1 MAEDIPLSD
10 VTTST
15 PVEQQENEQNKMLQ
29 FSSAEIHLRKMIQDW
44 DEEISDTTQRRK
56 TRKLEIDVE
65 ALRQKGEV
73 DEDETLIPI
82 RMIDNNIIQEQ
93 PPYIN
98 YLKNS
103 RRLGI
108 FDCLEEPGF
117 NTDLI
122 ETEFTKVST
131 YTGWE
136 IPYFKCLDGSQAHGW
151 DAVEVIFDKEK
162 PGNFS
167 IEHIGHD
174 KLLFPRS
181 SIDIQK
187 SLRIVRQYDVT
198 LLQLYNWIN
207 EFGFDKDQVNILRDV
222 RKETQKENET
232 CKIYK
237 LFFKLDKVV
246 HVAWFSIENG
256 VRDWLKAPA
265 PLYLGIDQKVG
276 ETFQP
281 TPISFYPV
289 VLLPYRE
296 TEEQQITAHKGRVF
310 LDEPRQEAMTALW
323 SSFVN
328 GQNRASQ
335 VFASPAQEDGSGASL
350 KELEDIILRGGR
362 ILNKPMTF
370 WHMDYPDPTVLKTL
384 QYADVSNDKDAGQV
398 NFAAMNREDS
408 RKTAKEIGAAQEQ
421 QSLLN
426 SVQLTLFSTFL
437 RQVLNISWLIVQSQ
451 ALQNNIQ
458 FLLVPT
464 QVPVPNPVNPLLP
477 NIDPIT
483 QQPVVQTVFVNDAAT
498 ISKKYSLRAAGDV
511 DVIKRQELEAKMQ
524 QDWPVVQSTGL
535 APLFLSDYI
544 KLRYPDKGERYA
556 NVITQGNPL
565 QAQVQQLKTILDATF
580 KQHPEILQSLPPEDQ
595 QQLNNIMTQ
604 P

>member
-15 PVEQQENEQNKMLQ
+15 PPEQQENEQNKMLQ
-29 FSSAEIHLRKMIQDW
+29 FSSAEIHLRRIVQDW
-44 DEEISDTTQRRK
+44 QEEITDTEQRRK

-108 FDCLEEPGF
+108 FDCLEDPAL
-117 NTDLI
+117 NCDLI
-122 ETEFTKVST
+122 EQEFTKVST

-136 IPYFKCLDGSQAHGW
+136 TPYFKCLDGSQAHGW
-151 DAVEVIFDKEK
+151 DAVEIIFDKEK
-162 PGNFS
+162 PGNFA

-181 SIDIQK
+181 AIDIQK
-187 SLRIVRQYDVT
+187 SLRVIRQFDVT
-198 LLQLYNWIN
+198 LLQLYNWIK
-207 EFGFDKDQVNILRDV
+207 EFGFNEEQVNILRNV

-232 CKIYK
+232 CRIYK

-246 HVAWFSIENG
+246 YVAWFSLENG
-256 VRDWLKAPA
+256 VRDWLKTPT
-265 PLYLGIDQKVG
+265 PLYLGIDSQQ
-276 ETFQP
+276 ENTFVP
-281 TPISFYPV
+281 TPISFYPIV
-289 VLLPYRE
+289 ILPYRE
-296 TEEQQITAHKGRVF
+296 TEEPQITSHKGRVF
-310 LDEPRQEAMTALW
+310 LDEARQEAMTALW

-335 VFASPAQEDGSGASL
+335 VFASPSQEDGSGASL
-350 KELEDIILRGGR
+350 KELEDVVLRGGR

-370 WHMDYPDPTVLKTL
+370 WHMDYPDPSVLKTL

-437 RQVLNISWLIVQSQ
+437 RQVLNITWLIVQSQ
-451 ALQNNIQ
+451 ALQNNIR
-458 FLLVPT
+458 FLLIPQEV
-464 QVPVPNPVNPLLP
+464 QVPNPVDPTQP
-477 NIDPIT
+477 YIDPATGQPIT
-483 QQPVVQTVFVNDAAT
+483 KTIFVNNKEL

-524 QDWPVVQSTGL
+524 QDWAVVQNTGL
-535 APLFLSDYI
+535 AQAFLTDYI
-544 KLRYPDKGERYA
+544 KLRYPDKGDRYA
-556 NVITQGNPL
+556 IAMQQGNPL
-565 QAQVQQLKTILDATF
+565 QMQVQQLTNILSATF
-580 KQHPEILQSLPPEDQ
+580 KQHPEILQQLSPEDQ
-595 QQLNNIMTQ
+595 QQLNNIINQ
-604 P
+604 

>member
-15 PVEQQENEQNKMLQ
+15 PPEQQENEQNKMLQ
-29 FSSAEIHLRKMIQDW
+29 FSSAEIHLRRIVQDW
-44 DEEISDTTQRRK
+44 QEEITDTEQRRK

-108 FDCLEEPGF
+108 FDCLEDPAL
-117 NTDLI
+117 NCDLI
-122 ETEFTKVST
+122 EQEFTKVST

-136 IPYFKCLDGSQAHGW
+136 TPYFKCLDGSQAHGW
-151 DAVEVIFDKEK
+151 DAVEIIFDKEK
-162 PGNFS
+162 PGNFA

-181 SIDIQK
+181 AIDIQK
-187 SLRIVRQYDVT
+187 SLRVIRQFDVT
-198 LLQLYNWIN
+198 LLQLYNWIK
-207 EFGFDKDQVNILRDV
+207 EFGFNEEQVNILRNV

-232 CKIYK
+232 CRIYK

-246 HVAWFSIENG
+246 YVAWFSLENG
-256 VRDWLKAPA
+256 VRDWLKTPT
-265 PLYLGIDQKVG
+265 PLYLGIDSQQ
-276 ETFQP
+276 ENTFVP
-281 TPISFYPV
+281 TPISFYPIV
-289 VLLPYRE
+289 ILPYRE
-296 TEEQQITAHKGRVF
+296 TEESQITSHKGRVF
-310 LDEPRQEAMTALW
+310 LDEARQEAMTALW

-335 VFASPAQEDGSGASL
+335 VFASPSQEDGSGASL
-350 KELEDIILRGGR
+350 KELEDVVLRGGR

-370 WHMDYPDPTVLKTL
+370 WHMDYPDPSVLKTL
-384 QYADVSNDKDAGQV
+384 QYADVSNDKDSGQV

-437 RQVLNISWLIVQSQ
+437 RQVLNITWLIVQSQ
-451 ALQNNIQ
+451 ALQNNIR
-458 FLLVPT
+458 FLLIPQEV
-464 QVPVPNPVNPLLP
+464 QVPNPVDPTQP
-477 NIDPIT
+477 YIDPATGQPIT
-483 QQPVVQTVFVNDAAT
+483 KTVFVNNKEL

-524 QDWPVVQSTGL
+524 QDWAVVQNTGL
-535 APLFLSDYI
+535 AQAFLTDYI
-544 KLRYPDKGERYA
+544 KLRYPDKGDRYA
-556 NVITQGNPL
+556 IAMQQGNPL
-565 QAQVQQLKTILDATF
+565 QMQVQQLTNILSATF
-580 KQHPEILQSLPPEDQ
+580 KQHPEILQQLSPEDQ
-595 QQLNNIMTQ
+595 QQLNNIIN